1 MATIDTARFGPITYE
16 DDKVLR
22 FPAGILGFETM
33 NQFILLNV
41 KKKDSPFKWLQSLDE
56 PALAF
61 LLCDPRVAVPG
72 YWPPVTG
79 GDLTQLELASLSE
92 AVVMAIV
99 TVPEDP
105 MCATANLQA
114 PVIINSAGRLGKQV
128 VTGLPSYKTRQ
139 ALFLKERQKKTG

>member
-1 MATIDTARFGPITYE
+1 MATIDTARFGMIAYE

-33 NQFILLNV
+33 NQFILLNA
-41 KKKDSPFKWLQSLDE
+41 KEKDSPFKWLQSLDE

-61 LLCDPRVAVPG
+61 LLCDPRIAVPS
-72 YWPPVTG
+72 YWPPVTS
-79 GDLTQLELASLSE
+79 GDLTQLELASLSD
-92 AVVMAIV
+92 AVVMSIV

-105 MCATANLQA
+105 TCSTANLQA
-114 PVIINSAGRLGKQV
+114 PVIINASGRLGKQV